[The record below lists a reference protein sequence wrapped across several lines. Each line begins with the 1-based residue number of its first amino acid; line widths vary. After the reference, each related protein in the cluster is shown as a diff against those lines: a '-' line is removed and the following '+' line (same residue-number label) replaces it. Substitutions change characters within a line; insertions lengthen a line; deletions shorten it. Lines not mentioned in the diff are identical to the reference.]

1 VPANPMLSPIGNG
14 EAVGSESAI
23 ALPAPQSI

>member
-1 VPANPMLSPIGNG
+1 MLSPIGNG